1 MATQQNKKG
10 AAQRRAELAAK
21 QAAMA
26 RAERRRR
33 TGWGVGIG
41 VLVLAL
47 VGGLVAFSI
56 HHNNA
61 DAAVATA
68 SESSSAEVGES
79 NLLAPA
85 WISGLKGQEIDGV
98 SSNEMEQ
105 LAYHIHAH
113 LAIYINGQQKT
124 IPYGI
129 GIEEPWTTEADGS
142 SEFVD
147 SGAAFYYLHTH
158 DDTGVIHI
166 ESPTNTLYTLG
177 QFFAEWNQTL
187 SSDQIGKY
195 TGAVT
200 TYVNGAKVTGDPSS
214 IKLTAHEVIQLD
226 LGTVVGFQPYT
237 FASGL

>member
-26 RAERRRR
+26 RAERRRK
-33 TGWGVGIG
+33 TAWGAGIG
-41 VLVLAL
+41 VLVVAL
-47 VGGLVAFSI
+47 VGALVVFAM
-56 HHNNA
+56 HRNTA
-61 DAAVATA
+61 DAAAVSA
-68 SESSSAEVGES
+68 SESASSQEGES
-79 NLLAPA
+79 NLLAPT
-85 WISGLKGQEIDGV
+85 WSGLKGQQIDGV
-98 SSNEMEQ
+98 SSNEMEE

-113 LAIYINGQQKT
+113 LAIYINGAQKT
-124 IPYGI
+124 IPYGV

-166 ESPTNTLYTLG
+166 ESPTKKLYTLG

-200 TYVNGAKVTGDPSS
+200 TYVNGSKYSGDPSN
-214 IKLTAHEVIQLD
+214 IQLTEHEVIQLD

>member
-1 MATQQNKKG
+1 MATQQNKKA

-26 RAERRRR
+26 RAESRRKWL
-33 TGWGVGIG
+33 WGGGTG
-41 VLVLAL
+41 VLVAI
-47 VGGLVAFSI
+47 VVVGLVLLFMSQKNKDDKA
-56 HHNNA
+56 NA
-61 DAAVATA
+61 AAAA
-68 SESSSAEVGES
+68 SSAQVGES
-79 NLLAPA
+79 NLLGPVWA
-85 WISGLKGQEIDGV
+85 GLKGQTIDGV
-98 SSNEMEQ
+98 GSNQMEQ

-113 LAIYINGQQKT
+113 LAIYVNGKQMT
-124 IPYGI
+124 VPYGV
-129 GIEEPWTTEADGS
+129 GIEQPWSTQADGN

-166 ESPTNTLYTLG
+166 ESPTTQQYTLG

-187 SSDQIGKY
+187 SSTQVGKY

-200 TYVNGAKVTGDPSS
+200 VYVNGSKYTGDPTA
-214 IKLTAHEVIQLD
+214 IKLTSHEVIQLD
-226 LGTVVGFQPYT
+226 LGKDVPFAPYT

>member
-1 MATQQNKKG
+1 MATQNKKD

-26 RAERRRR
+26 RAERRRK

-41 VLVLAL
+41 VLVAAL
-47 VGGLVAFSI
+47 VGGLIVLAI
-56 HHNNA
+56 NRGNTDTA
-61 DAAVATA
+61 TAAA
-68 SESSSAEVGES
+68 SESANAQVGES
-79 NLLAPA
+79 NLLAPT
-85 WISGLKGQEIDGV
+85 WSGVKGQSIDGV
-98 SSNEMEQ
+98 SSNQMEQ

-113 LAIYINGQQKT
+113 LAIYVNGTQKT
-124 IPYGI
+124 VPYGI
-129 GIEEPWTTEADGS
+129 GIEQPWTTEPDNG

-166 ESPTNTLYTLG
+166 ESPNSTQYTLG

-187 SSDQIGKY
+187 SSTQIGDN

-200 TYVNGAKVTGDPSS
+200 TFVNGAKFTGDPST
-214 IKLTAHEVIQLD
+214 IKLTSHEVVQLD
-226 LGTVVGFQPYT
+226 LGEVVGFQPYT

>member
-1 MATQQNKKG
+1 MAQQQNKKD

-26 RAERRRR
+26 RAEKRRK
-33 TGWGVGIG
+33 TAWGASVG
-41 VLVLAL
+41 VLIVLL
-47 VGGLVAFSI
+47 VGGLVALSI
-56 HHNNA
+56 HRNNT
-61 DAAVATA
+61 DAAVVTA
-68 SESSSAEVGES
+68 SESANSTVGES
-79 NLLAPA
+79 NLLAPT
-85 WISGLKGQEIDGV
+85 WSGLKGQTIDGV
-98 SSNEMEQ
+98 SSNQMEE

-113 LAIYINGQQKT
+113 LAIYINGTQKT

-129 GIEEPWTTEADGS
+129 GIEQPWSTEADGS

-166 ESPTNTLYTLG
+166 ESPNSTVYTLG
-177 QFFAEWNQTL
+177 QFFAEWNQPL
-187 SSDQIGKY
+187 SSTAIGPY

-200 TYVNGAKVTGDPSS
+200 VFVNGTKYTGNPAS
-214 IKLTAHEVIQLD
+214 IKLTEHEVIQLD
-226 LGTVVGFQPYT
+226 LGKVVGFQPYT

>member
-26 RAERRRR
+26 RAERRRK
-33 TGWGVGIG
+33 TAWGAGIG
-41 VLVLAL
+41 VLVVAL
-47 VGGLVAFSI
+47 VGALVALSI
-56 HHNNA
+56 HRNST
-61 DAAVATA
+61 DTAAVAA
-68 SESSSAEVGES
+68 SESAGAQVGES
-79 NLLAPA
+79 NLLAPT
-85 WISGLKGQEIDGV
+85 WSGLKGQQIDGV
-98 SSNEMEQ
+98 GSNQMEE

-113 LAIYINGQQKT
+113 LAIYINGAQKT
-124 IPYGI
+124 VPYGI
-129 GIEEPWTTEADGS
+129 GIEEPWSTEADGS

-166 ESPTNTLYTLG
+166 ESPTKKLYTLG

-187 SSDQIGKY
+187 SSDQIGTY

-200 TYVNGAKVTGDPSS
+200 TYVNGAKYSGDPSN
-214 IKLTAHEVIQLD
+214 IQLTEHEVIQLD
-226 LGTVVGFQPYT
+226 LGKVVGFQPYA

>member
-1 MATQQNKKG
+1 MATQQNKKD

-26 RAERRRR
+26 RAERRRK
-33 TGWGVGIG
+33 TGWGVGVG

-47 VGGLVAFSI
+47 VGGLIALSI
-56 HHNNA
+56 HRNNT
-61 DAAVATA
+61 DAATVAA
-68 SESSSAEVGES
+68 SESANSTVGES
-79 NLLAPA
+79 NLLAPT
-85 WISGLKGQEIDGV
+85 WSGVKGQTIDGV

-113 LAIYINGQQKT
+113 LAIYINGTQKT
-124 IPYGI
+124 VPYGI
-129 GIEEPWTTEADGS
+129 GIEQPWSTEADGS

-166 ESPTNTLYTLG
+166 ESPNSTVYTLG
-177 QFFAEWNQTL
+177 QFFAEWNQPL
-187 SSDQIGKY
+187 SSTTIGPY
-195 TGAVT
+195 TGTVT
-200 TYVNGAKVTGDPSS
+200 TYVNGAKYTGDPAG
-214 IKLTAHEVIQLD
+214 IKMTEHEVIQLD
-226 LGTVVGFQPYT
+226 LGKVVGFQPYT

>member
-1 MATQQNKKG
+1 MATQQNKKA

-26 RAERRRR
+26 RAEQRRKWL
-33 TGWGVGIG
+33 WGGGTG
-41 VLVLAL
+41 VLVAIVVVAL
-47 VGGLVAFSI
+47 VMLFVSQK
-56 HHNNA
+56 NK
-61 DAAVATA
+61 DDKQTAAAA
-68 SESSSAEVGES
+68 ASSAQVGES
-79 NLLAPA
+79 NLLGPV
-85 WISGLKGQEIDGV
+85 WSGLKGQTIEGV
-98 SSNEMEQ
+98 SSNQMEQ

-113 LAIYINGQQKT
+113 LAIYINGKQMT
-124 IPYGI
+124 VPYGI
-129 GIEEPWTTEADGS
+129 GIEQPWSTEADGS

-166 ESPTNTLYTLG
+166 ESPTSTQYTLG

-187 SSDQIGKY
+187 SGTQVGKY

-200 TYVNGAKVTGDPSS
+200 VYVNGSKYSGDPSA
-214 IKLTAHEVIQLD
+214 IKLTSHEVIQLD
-226 LGTVVGFQPYT
+226 LGKDVAFQPYT

>member
-1 MATQQNKKG
+1 MATKQNKKD

-26 RAERRRR
+26 RAERRRK

-41 VLVLAL
+41 VLVAAL
-47 VGGLVAFSI
+47 VGGLIVLAINRGNTDS
-56 HHNNA
+56 A
-61 DAAVATA
+61 TAAA
-68 SESSSAEVGES
+68 SESANAQVGES
-79 NLLAPA
+79 NLLAPT
-85 WISGLKGQEIDGV
+85 WSGVKGQSIDGV
-98 SSNEMEQ
+98 SSNQMEQ

-113 LAIYINGQQKT
+113 LAIYINGTQKT
-124 IPYGI
+124 VPYGI
-129 GIEEPWTTEADGS
+129 GIEQPWSTQPDNG

-166 ESPTNTLYTLG
+166 ESPNSTQYTLG

-187 SSDQIGKY
+187 SSTQIGQY
-195 TGAVT
+195 SGAVT
-200 TYVNGAKVTGDPSS
+200 TFVNGAKFTGDPSS
-214 IKLTAHEVIQLD
+214 IKLTSHEVIQLD